1 MLKRSLSVVCFGSCY
16 FCVSVQPLCDVISIC
31 QINEIFVWLSWQP
44 PVAPLTL
51 PMAPP
56 SPSTN
61 SSTNNSSSS
70 SSTTGWEQLSKTN
83 LYIRGLPP
91 GTTDHDL
98 AKICQPWVL
107 AVMSWQNL
115 QQCLLESW
123 MYVQPNKYSSCSV
136 LLLPWDSA
144 AQQGWRLLTAWNV
157 RLSELGQ
164 VLG

>member
-1 MLKRSLSVVCFGSCY
+1 MWLTPGHAWKNKYRQIPWDRNNLEKYRDTHFWSYRPALTHTVLKRSLSVVCFGSCY

-31 QINEIFVWLSWQP
+31 QINEIFVRLSWQP

-107 AVMSWQNL
+107 AVMS
-115 QQCLLESW
+115 
-123 MYVQPNKYSSCSV
+123 
-136 LLLPWDSA
+136 
-144 AQQGWRLLTAWNV
+144 
-157 RLSELGQ
+157 
-164 VLG
+164 

>member
-1 MLKRSLSVVCFGSCY
+1 MNGLDLPQRVWGASEVGVFSFYVVSVDIFFLRNSYSVEDRSLSVVCFGSCY

-31 QINEIFVWLSWQP
+31 QINEIFVRLSWQP
-44 PVAPLTL
+44 SVAPPTF

-107 AVMSWQNL
+107 AVMSWRNH
-115 QQCLLESW
+115 
-123 MYVQPNKYSSCSV
+123 
-136 LLLPWDSA
+136 
-144 AQQGWRLLTAWNV
+144 
-157 RLSELGQ
+157 
-164 VLG
+164 